1 MENWLKNIEFDY
13 PWILYG
19 LIVIP
24 LLITWYVKKSNKQK
38 ASILISTTK
47 FLAKPEGIKSRFFH
61 IPFML
66 RCFGLSFL
74 IIALARPQ
82 LKFSNQF
89 FEGQGIDIMLC
100 LDVSGSMYH
109 TDLLPNR
116 LEASKEV
123 AKHFVRERFGD
134 RIGIVIFGNNGL
146 TLCPLTT
153 DTSAVIEQINNTT
166 NSDLTGAGT
175 VIGTG
180 ISTCINRLKDSESK
194 NKIIIFLS
202 DGVNSAE
209 AISPETAIEIAKVFK
224 IKIYTIGIGSNRKMN
239 VIRHTTSGDNRERQ
253 NSEFDEQLLMRMAER
268 TGGQY
273 SHAGNAEDL
282 KEAFE
287 NISHLEKS
295 NIQMSKITRVEEQF
309 LPFLIIGF
317 LFVFLEISL
326 RYSVFRKF
334 P

>member
-1 MENWLKNIEFDY
+1 MKNIEFAY

-24 LLITWYVKKSNKQK
+24 LLIIWYVIKSNKQK
-38 ASILISTTK
+38 PSILISTTK
-47 FLAKPEGIKSRFFH
+47 FLAKPKGIKSLFFH

-82 LKFSNQF
+82 HKFSNQF

-100 LDVSGSMYH
+100 LDVSGSMYG

-123 AKHFVRERFGD
+123 AKSFVQGRPGD
-134 RIGIVIFGNNGL
+134 RIGIVVFGNNGL
-146 TLCPLTT
+146 TMCPLTT
-153 DTSAVIEQINNTT
+153 DNSALIEQINNITT
-166 NSDLTGAGT
+166 TELTGAAT

-180 ISTCINRLKDSESK
+180 IATCINRLKDSKSK
-194 NKIIIFLS
+194 TKIIIFLS
-202 DGVNSAE
+202 DGVNSSG
-209 AISPETAIEIAKVFK
+209 AISPETAIELAKVFN
-224 IKIYTIGIGSNRKMN
+224 IKIYTIGIGSNNKIN
-239 VIRHTTSGDNRERQ
+239 VTRRTPSRER
-253 NSEFDEQLLMRMAER
+253 NFEFDEQFLVRMAER

-273 SHAGNAEDL
+273 SHAGNGEDL
-282 KEAFE
+282 REAFE

-295 NIQMSKITRVEEQF
+295 NIHISKITRVEEQF
-309 LPFLIIGF
+309 LPFLVIGF
-317 LFVFLEISL
+317 LFVFLEILL

>member
-1 MENWLKNIEFDY
+1 MKNIEFAY

-24 LLITWYVKKSNKQK
+24 LLIIWYVIKSNKQK
-38 ASILISTTK
+38 PSILISTTK
-47 FLAKPEGIKSRFFH
+47 FLAKPKGIKSRFFH

-82 LKFSNQF
+82 HKFSNQF

-100 LDVSGSMYH
+100 LDVSGSMYG

-123 AKHFVRERFGD
+123 AKNFVRERPGD
-134 RIGIVIFGNNGL
+134 RIGIVVFGNNGL
-146 TLCPLTT
+146 TMCPLTT
-153 DTSAVIEQINNTT
+153 DNSALIEQINNITT
-166 NSDLTGAGT
+166 TDLTGAGT

-180 ISTCINRLKDSESK
+180 IATSINRLKDSKSK
-194 NKIIIFLS
+194 TKIIIFLS
-202 DGVNSAE
+202 DGVNSGG
-209 AISPETAIEIAKVFK
+209 AISPETSIELARVFK
-224 IKIYTIGIGSNRKMN
+224 IKIYTIGIGSNNKIN
-239 VIRHTTSGDNRERQ
+239 VIRQTPSRER
-253 NSEFDEQLLMRMAER
+253 NFEFDEQLLMRMAEI

-273 SHAGNAEDL
+273 SHAGNGEDL

-287 NISHLEKS
+287 NISNLERS
-295 NIQMSKITRVEEQF
+295 NIHISKITRVEEQF
-309 LPFLIIGF
+309 LPFLVIGF
-317 LFVFLEISL
+317 LFVFLEILL

>member
-1 MENWLKNIEFDY
+1 METWLKNIEFAY

-24 LLITWYVKKSNKQK
+24 LLIIWYVIKSNKQK
-38 ASILISTTK
+38 PSILISTTK
-47 FLAKPEGIKSRFFH
+47 FLAKPKGIKSRFFH

-82 LKFSNQF
+82 HKFSNQF

-100 LDVSGSMYH
+100 LDVSGSMYRR
-109 TDLLPNR
+109 DLLPNR

-123 AKHFVRERFGD
+123 AKNFVRERPGD
-134 RIGIVIFGNNGL
+134 RIGIVVFGNNGL
-146 TLCPLTT
+146 TMCPLTT
-153 DTSAVIEQINNTT
+153 DNSALIEQINNITT
-166 NSDLTGAGT
+166 TDLTGAGT

-180 ISTCINRLKDSESK
+180 IATSINRLKDSKSK
-194 NKIIIFLS
+194 TKIIIFLS
-202 DGVNSAE
+202 DGVNSGG
-209 AISPETAIEIAKVFK
+209 AISPETSIELARVFN
-224 IKIYTIGIGSNRKMN
+224 IKIYTIGLGSNNKIN
-239 VIRHTTSGDNRERQ
+239 VTRRSPSRER
-253 NSEFDEQLLMRMAER
+253 NFEFDEQLLMRMAEI

-273 SHAGNAEDL
+273 SHAGNGKDL

-287 NISHLEKS
+287 NINHLEKS
-295 NIQMSKITRVEEQF
+295 NIHISKITRVQEQF
-309 LPFLIIGF
+309 LPFLVIGF
-317 LFVFLEISL
+317 LFVFLEILL

>member
-1 MENWLKNIEFDY
+1 MKNIEFAY

-24 LLITWYVKKSNKQK
+24 LLIIWYVKKSNKQK
-38 ASILISTTK
+38 PSILISTTK
-47 FLAKPEGIKSRFFH
+47 FLAKPKGIKSRFFH

-82 LKFSNQF
+82 LKFSNES

-100 LDVSGSMYH
+100 LDVSGSMYS

-123 AKHFVRERFGD
+123 AKNFVRERPGD
-134 RIGIVIFGNNGL
+134 RIGIVVFGNNGL
-146 TLCPLTT
+146 TMCPLTT
-153 DTSAVIEQINNTT
+153 DNSALIEQINNITT
-166 NSDLTGAGT
+166 TDLTGAAT

-180 ISTCINRLKDSESK
+180 IATSINRLKDSKSK
-194 NKIIIFLS
+194 TKIIIFLS
-202 DGVNSAE
+202 DGVNSGG
-209 AISPETAIEIAKVFK
+209 AISPETSIELARVFN
-224 IKIYTIGIGSNRKMN
+224 IKIYTIGLGSNNKIN
-239 VIRHTTSGDNRERQ
+239 VIRQTPSRER
-253 NSEFDEQLLMRMAER
+253 NFEFDEQLLMRMAEI

-273 SHAGNAEDL
+273 SHAGNGEDL

-287 NISHLEKS
+287 NISHLERS
-295 NIQMSKITRVEEQF
+295 NIHISKITRVEEQF
-309 LPFLIIGF
+309 LPFLVIGF
-317 LFVFLEISL
+317 LFVFLEILL

>member
-1 MENWLKNIEFDY
+1 MKNIEFAY

-24 LLITWYVKKSNKQK
+24 LLIIWYVKKSNKQK
-38 ASILISTTK
+38 PSILISTTK
-47 FLAKPEGIKSRFFH
+47 FLAKPKGIKSRFFH

-82 LKFSNQF
+82 HKFSNQF

-100 LDVSGSMYH
+100 LDVSGSMYG

-123 AKHFVRERFGD
+123 AKNFVRERPGD
-134 RIGIVIFGNNGL
+134 RIGIVVFGNNGL
-146 TLCPLTT
+146 TMCPLTT
-153 DTSAVIEQINNTT
+153 DNSALIEQIDNITT
-166 NSDLTGAGT
+166 TDLTGAAT

-180 ISTCINRLKDSESK
+180 IATSINRLKDSKSK
-194 NKIIIFLS
+194 TKIIIFLS
-202 DGVNSAE
+202 DGVNSGG
-209 AISPETAIEIAKVFK
+209 AISPETSIELARVFK
-224 IKIYTIGIGSNRKMN
+224 IKIYTIGIGSNNKIN
-239 VIRHTTSGDNRERQ
+239 VIRQTPSRER
-253 NSEFDEQLLMRMAER
+253 NFEFDEQLLMRMAEI

-273 SHAGNAEDL
+273 SHAGNGEDL

-287 NISHLEKS
+287 NISNLERS
-295 NIQMSKITRVEEQF
+295 NIHISKITRVEEQF
-309 LPFLIIGF
+309 LPFLVIGF
-317 LFVFLEISL
+317 LFVFLEILL

>member
-1 MENWLKNIEFDY
+1 MKNIEFAY

-24 LLITWYVKKSNKQK
+24 LLIIWYVIKSNKQK
-38 ASILISTTK
+38 PSILISTTK
-47 FLAKPEGIKSRFFH
+47 FLAKPKGIKSLFFH
-61 IPFML
+61 IPFVL

-82 LKFSNQF
+82 LKFSNQS

-109 TDLLPNR
+109 TDILPNR

-123 AKHFVRERFGD
+123 AKSFVQGRPGD
-134 RIGIVIFGNNGL
+134 RIGIVVFGNNGL
-146 TLCPLTT
+146 TMCPLTT
-153 DTSAVIEQINNTT
+153 DNSALIEQIDNITT
-166 NSDLTGAGT
+166 TDLTGAAT

-180 ISTCINRLKDSESK
+180 IATSINRLKDSKSK
-194 NKIIIFLS
+194 SKIIIFLS
-202 DGVNSAE
+202 DGVNSSG
-209 AISPETAIEIAKVFK
+209 AISPETAIELAKVFN
-224 IKIYTIGIGSNRKMN
+224 IKIYTIGIGSNNKIN
-239 VIRHTTSGDNRERQ
+239 VIRQTPSRER
-253 NSEFDEQLLMRMAER
+253 NFEFDEQLLMRMAEI

-273 SHAGNAEDL
+273 SHAGNGEDL

-295 NIQMSKITRVEEQF
+295 NIHISKITRVEEQF
-309 LPFLIIGF
+309 LPFLVIGF
-317 LFVFLEISL
+317 LFVFLEILL

>member
-1 MENWLKNIEFDY
+1 MKNIEFDY

-24 LLITWYVKKSNKQK
+24 LLIIWYIIKSNKQK
-38 ASILISTTK
+38 PSLLISTTK
-47 FLAKPEGIKSRFFH
+47 FLAKPKGIRSRFFH

-74 IIALARPQ
+74 MIALARPQ
-82 LKFSNQF
+82 QKFSNQF
-89 FEGQGIDIMLC
+89 FQGQGIDIMLC
-100 LDVSGSMYH
+100 LDVSGSMYRR
-109 TDLLPNR
+109 DLLPNR

-123 AKHFVRERFGD
+123 AKNFVQGRPGD
-134 RIGIVIFGNNGL
+134 RIGIVVFGNHGL
-146 TLCPLTT
+146 TMCPLTT
-153 DTSAVIEQINNTT
+153 DHSTLIEQINNITT
-166 NSDLTGAGT
+166 TELSGAST

-180 ISTCINRLKDSESK
+180 IATSINRLKDGKSK
-194 NKIIIFLS
+194 TKIIIFLS
-202 DGVNSAE
+202 DGVNAGGS
-209 AISPETAIEIAKVFK
+209 ISPETAVEIARVFE
-224 IKIYTIGIGSNRKMN
+224 IKIYTIGIGSTNKTN
-239 VIRHTTSGDNRERQ
+239 VTRNTPSRER
-253 NSEFDEQLLMRMAER
+253 NLDFDEQLLIRMAER

-273 SHAGNAEDL
+273 SHAGNGKDL

-295 NIQMSKITRVEEQF
+295 TIQMSTSTRVEEKF
-309 LPFLIIGF
+309 LPFLVIGF

>member
-1 MENWLKNIEFDY
+1 MKNIEFAY

-24 LLITWYVKKSNKQK
+24 LLIIWYVIKSNKQK
-38 ASILISTTK
+38 PSILISTTK
-47 FLAKPEGIKSRFFH
+47 FLAKPKGIKSLFFH

-82 LKFSNQF
+82 HKFSNQF

-100 LDVSGSMYH
+100 LDVSGSMYG

-123 AKHFVRERFGD
+123 AKSFVQGRPGD
-134 RIGIVIFGNNGL
+134 RIGIVVFGNNGL
-146 TLCPLTT
+146 TMCPLTT
-153 DTSAVIEQINNTT
+153 DNSALIEQINNITT
-166 NSDLTGAGT
+166 TDLTGAGT

-180 ISTCINRLKDSESK
+180 IATSINRLKDSKSK
-194 NKIIIFLS
+194 TKIIIFLS
-202 DGVNSAE
+202 DGVNSGG
-209 AISPETAIEIAKVFK
+209 AISPETSIELARVFK
-224 IKIYTIGIGSNRKMN
+224 IKIYTIGIGSNNKIN
-239 VIRHTTSGDNRERQ
+239 VIRQTPSRER
-253 NSEFDEQLLMRMAER
+253 NFEFDEQLLMRMAEI

-273 SHAGNAEDL
+273 SHAGNGEDL

-287 NISHLEKS
+287 NISNLERS
-295 NIQMSKITRVEEQF
+295 NIHISKITRVEEQF
-309 LPFLIIGF
+309 LPFLVIGF
-317 LFVFLEISL
+317 LFVFLEILL

>member
-1 MENWLKNIEFDY
+1 MKNIEFAY

-24 LLITWYVKKSNKQK
+24 LLIIWYVKKSNKQK
-38 ASILISTTK
+38 PSILISTTK
-47 FLAKPEGIKSRFFH
+47 FLAKPKGIKSLFFH

-82 LKFSNQF
+82 HKFSNQF

-123 AKHFVRERFGD
+123 AKNFVRERPGD
-134 RIGIVIFGNNGL
+134 RIGIVVFGNNGL
-146 TLCPLTT
+146 TMCPLTT
-153 DTSAVIEQINNTT
+153 DNSALIEQINNITT
-166 NSDLTGAGT
+166 TDLTGAGT

-180 ISTCINRLKDSESK
+180 IATSINRLKDSKSK
-194 NKIIIFLS
+194 TKIIIFLS
-202 DGVNSAE
+202 DGVNSGG
-209 AISPETAIEIAKVFK
+209 AISPETSIELARVFK
-224 IKIYTIGIGSNRKMN
+224 IKIYTIGIGSNNKIN
-239 VIRHTTSGDNRERQ
+239 VIRQTPSRER
-253 NSEFDEQLLMRMAER
+253 NFEFDEQLLMRMAEI

-273 SHAGNAEDL
+273 SHAGNGEDL

-295 NIQMSKITRVEEQF
+295 NIHISKITRVEEQF
-309 LPFLIIGF
+309 LPFLVIGF
-317 LFVFLEISL
+317 LFVFLEILL

>member
-1 MENWLKNIEFDY
+1 METWLKNIEFDY

-24 LLITWYVKKSNKQK
+24 LLIIWYIIKSNKQK
-38 ASILISTTK
+38 PSLLISTTK
-47 FLAKPEGIKSRFFH
+47 FLLKPKGIKSLFFH
-61 IPFML
+61 IPFVL

-82 LKFSNQF
+82 LKFSNQS

-109 TDLLPNR
+109 TDILPNR

-123 AKHFVRERFGD
+123 AKDFVQERPGD
-134 RIGIVIFGNNGL
+134 RIGLVVFGNNGL
-146 TLCPLTT
+146 TMCPLTT
-153 DTSAVIEQINNTT
+153 DNNALIEQINNITT
-166 NSDLTGAGT
+166 TELTGAAT

-180 ISTCINRLKDSESK
+180 IATSINRLKDSKSK
-194 NKIIIFLS
+194 TKIIIFLS
-202 DGVNSAE
+202 DGVNSSG
-209 AISPETAIEIAKVFK
+209 AISPETAIELARVFN
-224 IKIYTIGIGSNRKMN
+224 IKIYTIGIGSNNKIN
-239 VIRHTTSGDNRERQ
+239 VTRRTPSRER
-253 NSEFDEQLLMRMAER
+253 NFEFDEQFLVRMAER

-273 SHAGNAEDL
+273 SHAGNGEDL

-295 NIQMSKITRVEEQF
+295 TIQTSITTRVEEQF
-309 LPFLIIGF
+309 LPFLVIGF
-317 LFVFLEISL
+317 LFVFLEILL

>member
-1 MENWLKNIEFDY
+1 LKNIEFAY

-24 LLITWYVKKSNKQK
+24 LLIIWYVKKSNKQK
-38 ASILISTTK
+38 PSILISTTK
-47 FLAKPEGIKSRFFH
+47 FLAKPKGIKSRFFH

-82 LKFSNQF
+82 HKFSNQF

-100 LDVSGSMYH
+100 LDVSGSMYG

-123 AKHFVRERFGD
+123 AKNFVRERPGD
-134 RIGIVIFGNNGL
+134 RIGIVVFGNNGL
-146 TLCPLTT
+146 TMCPLTT
-153 DTSAVIEQINNTT
+153 DNSALIEQINNITT
-166 NSDLTGAGT
+166 TDLTGAGT

-180 ISTCINRLKDSESK
+180 IATSINRLKDSKSK
-194 NKIIIFLS
+194 TKIIIFLS
-202 DGVNSAE
+202 DGVNSGG
-209 AISPETAIEIAKVFK
+209 AISPETSIELARVFK
-224 IKIYTIGIGSNRKMN
+224 IKIYTIGIGSNNKIN
-239 VIRHTTSGDNRERQ
+239 VIRQTPSRER
-253 NSEFDEQLLMRMAER
+253 NFEFDEQLLMRMAEI

-273 SHAGNAEDL
+273 SHAGNGEDL

-287 NISHLEKS
+287 NISHLERS
-295 NIQMSKITRVEEQF
+295 NIHISKITRVEEQF
-309 LPFLIIGF
+309 LPFLVIGF
-317 LFVFLEISL
+317 LFVFLEILL

>member
-1 MENWLKNIEFDY
+1 MKNIEFAY

-24 LLITWYVKKSNKQK
+24 LLIIWYVKKSNKQK
-38 ASILISTTK
+38 PSILISTTK
-47 FLAKPEGIKSRFFH
+47 FLAKPKGIKSLFFH

-82 LKFSNQF
+82 HKFSNQF

-100 LDVSGSMYH
+100 LDVSGSMYG

-123 AKHFVRERFGD
+123 AKNFVRERPGD
-134 RIGIVIFGNNGL
+134 RIGIVVFGNNGL
-146 TLCPLTT
+146 TMCPLTT
-153 DTSAVIEQINNTT
+153 DNSALIEQINNITT
-166 NSDLTGAGT
+166 TDLTGAGT

-180 ISTCINRLKDSESK
+180 IATSINRLKDSKSK
-194 NKIIIFLS
+194 SKIIIFLS
-202 DGVNSAE
+202 DGVNSGG
-209 AISPETAIEIAKVFK
+209 AISPETSIELARVFK
-224 IKIYTIGIGSNRKMN
+224 IKIYTIGIGSNNKIN
-239 VIRHTTSGDNRERQ
+239 VIRQTPSRER
-253 NSEFDEQLLMRMAER
+253 NFEFDEQLLMRMAEI

-273 SHAGNAEDL
+273 SHAGNGEDL

-287 NISHLEKS
+287 NISNLERS
-295 NIQMSKITRVEEQF
+295 NIHISKITRVEEQF
-309 LPFLIIGF
+309 LPFLVIGF
-317 LFVFLEISL
+317 LFVFLEILL

>member
-1 MENWLKNIEFDY
+1 MENWLKNIEFAY

-24 LLITWYVKKSNKQK
+24 LLIIWYVKKSNKQK
-38 ASILISTTK
+38 PSILISTTK
-47 FLAKPEGIKSRFFH
+47 FLAKPKGIKSLFFH

-82 LKFSNQF
+82 HKFSNQF

-100 LDVSGSMYH
+100 LDVSGSMYG

-123 AKHFVRERFGD
+123 AKNFVRERPGD
-134 RIGIVIFGNNGL
+134 RIGIVVFGNNGL
-146 TLCPLTT
+146 TMCPLTT
-153 DTSAVIEQINNTT
+153 DNSALIEQINNITT
-166 NSDLTGAGT
+166 TDLTGAGT

-180 ISTCINRLKDSESK
+180 IATSINRLKDSKSK
-194 NKIIIFLS
+194 TKIIIFLS
-202 DGVNSAE
+202 DGVNSGG
-209 AISPETAIEIAKVFK
+209 AISPETSIEIARVFK
-224 IKIYTIGIGSNRKMN
+224 IKIYTIGIGSNNKIN
-239 VIRHTTSGDNRERQ
+239 VIRQTPSRER
-253 NSEFDEQLLMRMAER
+253 NFEFDEQLLMRMAEI

-273 SHAGNAEDL
+273 SHAGNGEDL

-295 NIQMSKITRVEEQF
+295 NIHISKITRVEEQF
-309 LPFLIIGF
+309 LPFLVIGF
-317 LFVFLEISL
+317 LFVFLEILL

>member
-1 MENWLKNIEFDY
+1 MKNIEFAY

-24 LLITWYVKKSNKQK
+24 LLIIWYVKKSNKQK
-38 ASILISTTK
+38 PSILISTTK
-47 FLAKPEGIKSRFFH
+47 FLAKPKGIKSRFFH

-74 IIALARPQ
+74 MIALARPQ
-82 LKFSNQF
+82 HKFSNQF

-100 LDVSGSMYH
+100 LDVSGSMYS

-123 AKHFVRERFGD
+123 AKNFVQGRPGD
-134 RIGIVIFGNNGL
+134 RIGVVVFGNNGL
-146 TLCPLTT
+146 TMCPLTT
-153 DTSAVIEQINNTT
+153 DNSALIEQINNIRTT
-166 NSDLTGAGT
+166 DLTGAAT

-180 ISTCINRLKDSESK
+180 IATSINRLKDSKSK
-194 NKIIIFLS
+194 TKIIIFLS
-202 DGVNSAE
+202 DGVNSGG
-209 AISPETAIEIAKVFK
+209 AISPETSIELARVFN
-224 IKIYTIGIGSNRKMN
+224 IKIYSIGIGSNNKIN
-239 VIRHTTSGDNRERQ
+239 VTRRTPSRER
-253 NSEFDEQLLMRMAER
+253 NFEFDEQLLMSMAQR

-273 SHAGNAEDL
+273 SHAGNGEDL

-287 NISHLEKS
+287 NINHLEKS
-295 NIQMSKITRVEEQF
+295 NIHISKITRVEEQF
-309 LPFLIIGF
+309 LPFLVIGF
-317 LFVFLEISL
+317 LFVFLEILL

>member
-1 MENWLKNIEFDY
+1 MKNIEFAY

-24 LLITWYVKKSNKQK
+24 LLIIWYVKKSNKQK
-38 ASILISTTK
+38 PSILISTTK
-47 FLAKPEGIKSRFFH
+47 FLAKPKGIKSRFFH

-82 LKFSNQF
+82 HKFSNQF

-100 LDVSGSMYH
+100 LDVSGSMYS

-123 AKHFVRERFGD
+123 AKNFVRERPGD
-134 RIGIVIFGNNGL
+134 RIGIVVFGNNGL
-146 TLCPLTT
+146 TMCPLTT
-153 DTSAVIEQINNTT
+153 DNSALIEQINNITT
-166 NSDLTGAGT
+166 TDLTGAGT

-180 ISTCINRLKDSESK
+180 IATSINRLKDSKSK
-194 NKIIIFLS
+194 TKIIIFLS
-202 DGVNSAE
+202 DGVNSGG
-209 AISPETAIEIAKVFK
+209 AISPETSIELARVFK
-224 IKIYTIGIGSNRKMN
+224 IKIYTIGIGSNNKIN
-239 VIRHTTSGDNRERQ
+239 VIRQTPSRER
-253 NSEFDEQLLMRMAER
+253 NFEFDEQLLMRMAEI

-273 SHAGNAEDL
+273 SHAGNGEDL

-287 NISHLEKS
+287 NISNLERS
-295 NIQMSKITRVEEQF
+295 NIHISKITRVEEQF
-309 LPFLIIGF
+309 LPFLVIGF
-317 LFVFLEISL
+317 LFVFLEILL

>member
-1 MENWLKNIEFDY
+1 MKNIEFAY

-24 LLITWYVKKSNKQK
+24 LLIIWYVKKSNKQK
-38 ASILISTTK
+38 PSILISTTK
-47 FLAKPEGIKSRFFH
+47 FLAKPKGIKSRFFH

-82 LKFSNQF
+82 HKFSNQF

-100 LDVSGSMYH
+100 LDVSGSMYS

-123 AKHFVRERFGD
+123 AKNFVRERPGD
-134 RIGIVIFGNNGL
+134 RIGIVVFGNNGL
-146 TLCPLTT
+146 TMCPLTT
-153 DTSAVIEQINNTT
+153 DNSALIEQINNITT
-166 NSDLTGAGT
+166 TDLTGAGT

-180 ISTCINRLKDSESK
+180 IATSINRLKDSKSK
-194 NKIIIFLS
+194 TKIIIFLS
-202 DGVNSAE
+202 DGVNSGG
-209 AISPETAIEIAKVFK
+209 AISPETSIELARVFK
-224 IKIYTIGIGSNRKMN
+224 IKIYTIGIGSNNKIN
-239 VIRHTTSGDNRERQ
+239 VIRQTPSRER
-253 NSEFDEQLLMRMAER
+253 NFEFDEQLLMRMAEI

-273 SHAGNAEDL
+273 SHAGNGEDL

-287 NISHLEKS
+287 NISHLERS
-295 NIQMSKITRVEEQF
+295 NIHISKITRVEEQF
-309 LPFLIIGF
+309 LPFLVIGF
-317 LFVFLEISL
+317 LFVFLEILL

>member
-1 MENWLKNIEFDY
+1 
-13 PWILYG
+13 
-19 LIVIP
+19 
-24 LLITWYVKKSNKQK
+24 
-38 ASILISTTK
+38 
-47 FLAKPEGIKSRFFH
+47 
-61 IPFML
+61 ML
-66 RCFGLSFL
+66 RCFGLPFL

-82 LKFSNQF
+82 LKFSNQSL
-89 FEGQGIDIMLC
+89 EGQGIDIMLC

-123 AKHFVRERFGD
+123 AKNFVRERHGD
-134 RIGIVIFGNNGL
+134 RIGIVVFGNNGL
-146 TLCPLTT
+146 TMCPLTT
-153 DTSAVIEQINNTT
+153 DNNAVIGQINNITT
-166 NSDLTGAGT
+166 TDLTGAAT

-180 ISTCINRLKDSESK
+180 IATSINRLKDGKSK
-194 NKIIIFLS
+194 TKIIIFLS
-202 DGVNSAE
+202 DGVNSSG
-209 AISPETAIEIAKVFK
+209 AISPETAIELAKVFN
-224 IKIYTIGIGSNRKMN
+224 IKIYTIGIGSNNKIN
-239 VIRHTTSGDNRERQ
+239 VTRRTPSRER
-253 NSEFDEQLLMRMAER
+253 NFEFDEQLLMRMAER

-273 SHAGNAEDL
+273 SHAGNREDL

-295 NIQMSKITRVEEQF
+295 TIQMSIITRVEEQF
-309 LPFLIIGF
+309 LPFLVIGF

>member
-1 MENWLKNIEFDY
+1 METWLKNIEFAY

-24 LLITWYVKKSNKQK
+24 LLIIWYVKKSNKQK
-38 ASILISTTK
+38 PSILISTTK
-47 FLAKPEGIKSRFFH
+47 FLAKPKGIKSLFFH

-82 LKFSNQF
+82 HKFSNQF

-100 LDVSGSMYH
+100 LDVSGSMYG

-123 AKHFVRERFGD
+123 AKSFVQGRPGD
-134 RIGIVIFGNNGL
+134 RIGIVVFGNNGL
-146 TLCPLTT
+146 TMCPLTT
-153 DTSAVIEQINNTT
+153 DNSALIEQINNITT
-166 NSDLTGAGT
+166 TDLTGAGT

-180 ISTCINRLKDSESK
+180 IATSINRLKDSKSK
-194 NKIIIFLS
+194 TKIIIFLS
-202 DGVNSAE
+202 DGVNSGG
-209 AISPETAIEIAKVFK
+209 AISPETSIELARVFK
-224 IKIYTIGIGSNRKMN
+224 IKIYTIGIGSNNKIN
-239 VIRHTTSGDNRERQ
+239 VIRQTPSRER
-253 NSEFDEQLLMRMAER
+253 NFEFDEQLLMRMAEI

-273 SHAGNAEDL
+273 SHAGNGEDL

-287 NISHLEKS
+287 NINHLERS
-295 NIQMSKITRVEEQF
+295 NIHISKITRVEEQF
-309 LPFLIIGF
+309 LPFLVIGF
-317 LFVFLEISL
+317 LFVFLEILL

>member
-1 MENWLKNIEFDY
+1 METWLKNIEFAY

-24 LLITWYVKKSNKQK
+24 LLIIWYVKKSNKQK
-38 ASILISTTK
+38 PSILISTTQ
-47 FLAKPEGIKSRFFH
+47 FLSKPKGIKSRFFH

-82 LKFSNQF
+82 HKFSNQF

-100 LDVSGSMYH
+100 LDVSGSMYS

-123 AKHFVRERFGD
+123 AKNFVRERPGD
-134 RIGIVIFGNNGL
+134 RIGIVVFGNNGL
-146 TLCPLTT
+146 TMCPLTT
-153 DTSAVIEQINNTT
+153 DNSALIEQINNITT
-166 NSDLTGAGT
+166 TDLTGAAT

-180 ISTCINRLKDSESK
+180 IATSINRLKDSKSK
-194 NKIIIFLS
+194 TKIIIFLS
-202 DGVNSAE
+202 DGVNSGG
-209 AISPETAIEIAKVFK
+209 AISPETSIELAKVFN
-224 IKIYTIGIGSNRKMN
+224 IKIYTIGLGSNNKIN
-239 VIRHTTSGDNRERQ
+239 VTRQTPSRER
-253 NSEFDEQLLMRMAER
+253 NFEFDEQLLMRMAER

-273 SHAGNAEDL
+273 SHAGNSKDL

-287 NISHLEKS
+287 NISHLERS
-295 NIQMSKITRVEEQF
+295 NIHISKITRVDEQF
-309 LPFLIIGF
+309 LPFLVIGF
-317 LFVFLEISL
+317 LFVFLEILL

>member
-24 LLITWYVKKSNKQK
+24 LLIIWYVKKSNKQK

-47 FLAKPEGIKSRFFH
+47 FLAKPKGIKSHFFH

-74 IIALARPQ
+74 MIALARPQ

-100 LDVSGSMYH
+100 LDVSGSMYD
-109 TDLLPNR
+109 TDILPNR

-123 AKHFVRERFGD
+123 AKHFVHGRFGD
-134 RIGIVIFGNNGL
+134 RIGVVIFGNNGL

-153 DTSAVIEQINNTT
+153 DTSAVLEQINNIT
-166 NSDLTGAGT
+166 SSILTGAAT

-180 ISTCINRLKDSESK
+180 IATSVNRLKDSESK
-194 NKIIIFLS
+194 TKIIIFLS
-202 DGVNSAE
+202 DGVNSFD
-209 AISPETAIEIAKVFK
+209 AISPETAIEIAKVFN
-224 IKIYTIGIGSNRKMN
+224 IKIYTIGIGSNRKIN
-239 VIRHTTSGDNRERQ
+239 EIRQNPSGDIREKQ
-253 NSEFDEQLLMRMAER
+253 KPEFNQQLLMRMAER

-273 SHAGNAEDL
+273 SHAGNGEDL

-287 NISHLEKS
+287 NINNLEKS
-295 NIQMSKITRVEEQF
+295 NIQTSKITGVEEQY

>member
-1 MENWLKNIEFDY
+1 MKNIEFAY

-24 LLITWYVKKSNKQK
+24 LLIIWYVKKSNKQK
-38 ASILISTTK
+38 PSILISTTK
-47 FLAKPEGIKSRFFH
+47 FLAKPKGIKSLFFH

-82 LKFSNQF
+82 HKFSNQF

-100 LDVSGSMYH
+100 LDVSGSMYG

-123 AKHFVRERFGD
+123 AKNFVRERPGD
-134 RIGIVIFGNNGL
+134 RIGIVVFGNNGL
-146 TLCPLTT
+146 TMCPLTT
-153 DTSAVIEQINNTT
+153 DNSALIEQINNITT
-166 NSDLTGAGT
+166 TDLTGAGT

-180 ISTCINRLKDSESK
+180 IATSINRLKDSKSK
-194 NKIIIFLS
+194 TKIIIFLS
-202 DGVNSAE
+202 DGVNSGG
-209 AISPETAIEIAKVFK
+209 AISPETSIELARVFK
-224 IKIYTIGIGSNRKMN
+224 IKIYTIGIGSNNKIN
-239 VIRHTTSGDNRERQ
+239 VIRQTPSRER
-253 NSEFDEQLLMRMAER
+253 NFEFDEQLLMRMAEI

-273 SHAGNAEDL
+273 SHAGNGEDL

-295 NIQMSKITRVEEQF
+295 NIHISKITRVEEQF
-309 LPFLIIGF
+309 LPFLVIGF
-317 LFVFLEISL
+317 LFVFLEILL

>member
-1 MENWLKNIEFDY
+1 MKNIEFDY

-19 LIVIP
+19 LTVIP
-24 LLITWYVKKSNKQK
+24 LLIIWYVKKSNKQK
-38 ASILISTTK
+38 PSILISTTK
-47 FLAKPEGIKSRFFH
+47 FLPKPKGIKSLFFH

-82 LKFSNQF
+82 LKFSNQS

-123 AKHFVRERFGD
+123 AKNFVRERHGD
-134 RIGIVIFGNNGL
+134 RIGIVVFGNNGL
-146 TLCPLTT
+146 TMCPLTT
-153 DTSAVIEQINNTT
+153 DNNALIGQINNITT
-166 NSDLTGAGT
+166 TDLTGAAT
-175 VIGTG
+175 VMGTG
-180 ISTCINRLKDSESK
+180 IATSINRLKDGKSK
-194 NKIIIFLS
+194 TKIIIFLS
-202 DGVNSAE
+202 DGVNSSG
-209 AISPETAIEIAKVFK
+209 AISPETAIELAKVFN
-224 IKIYTIGIGSNRKMN
+224 IKIYTIGVGSNNKIN
-239 VIRHTTSGDNRERQ
+239 VTRRTPSRER
-253 NSEFDEQLLMRMAER
+253 NFGFDEQLLVRMAER

-273 SHAGNAEDL
+273 SHAGNGEDL

-287 NISHLEKS
+287 NISRLEKS
-295 NIQMSKITRVEEQF
+295 TIQMSIITRVEEQF

-317 LFVFLEISL
+317 FFVFLEISL

>member
-1 MENWLKNIEFDY
+1 MKNIEFAY

-24 LLITWYVKKSNKQK
+24 LLIIWYVIKSNKQK
-38 ASILISTTK
+38 PSLLISTTK
-47 FLAKPEGIKSRFFH
+47 FLPKPKGIKSRLFH

-82 LKFSNQF
+82 HKFSNQF

-100 LDVSGSMYH
+100 LDVSGSMYS

-123 AKHFVRERFGD
+123 AKNFVRERPGD
-134 RIGIVIFGNNGL
+134 RIGIVVFGNNGL
-146 TLCPLTT
+146 TMCPLTT
-153 DTSAVIEQINNTT
+153 DNSALIEQINNITT
-166 NSDLTGAGT
+166 TDLTGAAT

-180 ISTCINRLKDSESK
+180 IATSINRLKDSKSK
-194 NKIIIFLS
+194 TKIIIFLS
-202 DGVNSAE
+202 DGVNSGG
-209 AISPETAIEIAKVFK
+209 AISPETSIELARVFN
-224 IKIYTIGIGSNRKMN
+224 IKIYTIGLGSNNKIN
-239 VIRHTTSGDNRERQ
+239 VTRQTPSRER
-253 NSEFDEQLLMRMAER
+253 NFEFDEQLLMRMAEI

-273 SHAGNAEDL
+273 SHAGNGEDL

-287 NISHLEKS
+287 NISHLERS
-295 NIQMSKITRVEEQF
+295 NIHISKITRVEEQF
-309 LPFLIIGF
+309 LPFLVIGF
-317 LFVFLEISL
+317 LFVFLEILL

>member
-1 MENWLKNIEFDY
+1 MKNIEFAY

-24 LLITWYVKKSNKQK
+24 LLIIWYVIKSNKQK
-38 ASILISTTK
+38 PSLLISTTK
-47 FLAKPEGIKSRFFH
+47 FLAKPKGIKTLFFH

-74 IIALARPQ
+74 MIALARPQ
-82 LKFSNQF
+82 HKFSNQF

-100 LDVSGSMYH
+100 LDVSGSMYS

-123 AKHFVRERFGD
+123 AKNFVRERPGD
-134 RIGIVIFGNNGL
+134 RIGIVVFGNNGL
-146 TLCPLTT
+146 TMCPLTT
-153 DTSAVIEQINNTT
+153 DNSALIEQINNIRTT
-166 NSDLTGAGT
+166 DLTGAAT

-180 ISTCINRLKDSESK
+180 IATSINRLKDSKSK
-194 NKIIIFLS
+194 TKIIIFLS
-202 DGVNSAE
+202 DGVNSGG
-209 AISPETAIEIAKVFK
+209 AISPETSIELARVFN
-224 IKIYTIGIGSNRKMN
+224 IKIYSIGIGSNNKIN
-239 VIRHTTSGDNRERQ
+239 VTRRTPSRER
-253 NSEFDEQLLMRMAER
+253 NFEFDEQLLMSMAQR

-273 SHAGNAEDL
+273 SHAGNGEDL

-287 NISHLEKS
+287 NINHLEKS
-295 NIQMSKITRVEEQF
+295 NIHISKITRVEEQF
-309 LPFLIIGF
+309 LPFLVIGF
-317 LFVFLEISL
+317 LFVFLEILL

>member
-1 MENWLKNIEFDY
+1 
-13 PWILYG
+13 
-19 LIVIP
+19 
-24 LLITWYVKKSNKQK
+24 
-38 ASILISTTK
+38 
-47 FLAKPEGIKSRFFH
+47 
-61 IPFML
+61 ML

-82 LKFSNQF
+82 LKFTNQF

-100 LDVSGSMYH
+100 LDVSGSMYRR
-109 TDLLPNR
+109 DILPNR

-123 AKHFVRERFGD
+123 AKNFVHERPGD
-134 RIGIVIFGNNGL
+134 RIGIVVFGNHGL
-146 TLCPLTT
+146 TMCPLTT
-153 DTSAVIEQINNTT
+153 DNSALIEQIDNITT
-166 NSDLTGAGT
+166 TDLSGAST

-180 ISTCINRLKDSESK
+180 IATCINRLKDGKSK
-194 NKIIIFLS
+194 TKIIIFLS
-202 DGVNSAE
+202 DGVNAGGS
-209 AISPETAIEIAKVFK
+209 ISPETAIEIARVFE
-224 IKIYTIGIGSNRKMN
+224 IKIYTIGIGSHNKTN
-239 VIRHTTSGDNRERQ
+239 VTRNTPSKEPNL
-253 NSEFDEQLLMRMAER
+253 EFDEQLLMRMAER

-273 SHAGNAEDL
+273 SHAGNGEDL

-295 NIQMSKITRVEEQF
+295 TIQMSTSTRVEEKF
-309 LPFLIIGF
+309 LPFLVIGF

>member
-1 MENWLKNIEFDY
+1 
-13 PWILYG
+13 
-19 LIVIP
+19 
-24 LLITWYVKKSNKQK
+24 
-38 ASILISTTK
+38 
-47 FLAKPEGIKSRFFH
+47 
-61 IPFML
+61 ML

-82 LKFSNQF
+82 LKFSNQS

-109 TDLLPNR
+109 TDILPNR

-123 AKHFVRERFGD
+123 AKDFVQERPGD
-134 RIGIVIFGNNGL
+134 RIGLVVFGNNGL
-146 TLCPLTT
+146 TMCPLTT
-153 DTSAVIEQINNTT
+153 DNSALIEQINNITT
-166 NSDLTGAGT
+166 TELTGAAT

-180 ISTCINRLKDSESK
+180 IATSINRLKDSKSK
-194 NKIIIFLS
+194 TKIIIFLS
-202 DGVNSAE
+202 DGVNSSG
-209 AISPETAIEIAKVFK
+209 AISPETAIELAKVFN
-224 IKIYTIGIGSNRKMN
+224 IKIYTIGIGSNNKIN
-239 VIRHTTSGDNRERQ
+239 VTRRTPSRER
-253 NSEFDEQLLMRMAER
+253 NFEFDEQLLLRMAER

-273 SHAGNAEDL
+273 SHAGNGEDL

-295 NIQMSKITRVEEQF
+295 TIQTSITTRVEEQF
-309 LPFLIIGF
+309 LPFLVIGF
-317 LFVFLEISL
+317 LFVFLEILL

>member
-1 MENWLKNIEFDY
+1 LKNIEFAY

-24 LLITWYVKKSNKQK
+24 LLIIWYVIKSNKQK
-38 ASILISTTK
+38 PSILISTTK
-47 FLAKPEGIKSRFFH
+47 FLAKPKGIKSLFFH

-82 LKFSNQF
+82 HKFSNQF

-100 LDVSGSMYH
+100 LDVSGSMYG

-123 AKHFVRERFGD
+123 AKNFVRERPGD
-134 RIGIVIFGNNGL
+134 RIGIVVFGNNGL
-146 TLCPLTT
+146 TMCPLTT
-153 DTSAVIEQINNTT
+153 DNSALIEQINNITT
-166 NSDLTGAGT
+166 TDLTGAGT

-180 ISTCINRLKDSESK
+180 IATSINRLKDSKSK
-194 NKIIIFLS
+194 TKIIIFLS
-202 DGVNSAE
+202 DGVNSGG
-209 AISPETAIEIAKVFK
+209 AISPETSIELARVFK
-224 IKIYTIGIGSNRKMN
+224 IKIYTIGIGSNNKIN
-239 VIRHTTSGDNRERQ
+239 VIRQTPSRER
-253 NSEFDEQLLMRMAER
+253 NFEFDEQLLMRMAEI

-273 SHAGNAEDL
+273 SHAGNGEDL

-287 NISHLEKS
+287 NISNLERS
-295 NIQMSKITRVEEQF
+295 NIHISKITRVEEQF
-309 LPFLIIGF
+309 LPFLVIGF
-317 LFVFLEISL
+317 LFVFLEILL

>member
-1 MENWLKNIEFDY
+1 MKNIEFAY

-24 LLITWYVKKSNKQK
+24 LLIIWYVIKSNKQK
-38 ASILISTTK
+38 PSILISTTK
-47 FLAKPEGIKSRFFH
+47 FLAKPKGIKSLFFH

-82 LKFSNQF
+82 HKFSNQF

-100 LDVSGSMYH
+100 LDVSGSMYG

-123 AKHFVRERFGD
+123 AKNFVRERPGD
-134 RIGIVIFGNNGL
+134 RIGIVVFGNNGL
-146 TLCPLTT
+146 TMCPLTT
-153 DTSAVIEQINNTT
+153 DNSALIEQINNITT
-166 NSDLTGAGT
+166 TDLTGAGT

-180 ISTCINRLKDSESK
+180 IATSINRLKDSKSK
-194 NKIIIFLS
+194 TKIIIFLS
-202 DGVNSAE
+202 DGVNSGG
-209 AISPETAIEIAKVFK
+209 AISPETSIELARVFK
-224 IKIYTIGIGSNRKMN
+224 IKIYTIGIGSNNKIN
-239 VIRHTTSGDNRERQ
+239 VIRQTPSRER
-253 NSEFDEQLLMRMAER
+253 NFEFDEQLLMRMAEI

-273 SHAGNAEDL
+273 SHAGNGEDL

-287 NISHLEKS
+287 NISNLERS
-295 NIQMSKITRVEEQF
+295 NIHISKITRVEEQF
-309 LPFLIIGF
+309 LPFLVIGF
-317 LFVFLEISL
+317 LFVFLEILL

>member
-1 MENWLKNIEFDY
+1 METWLKNIEFAY

-24 LLITWYVKKSNKQK
+24 LLIIWYIIKSNKQK
-38 ASILISTTK
+38 PSLLISTTK
-47 FLAKPEGIKSRFFH
+47 FLLKPKGIKSLFFH
-61 IPFML
+61 IPFVL

-82 LKFSNQF
+82 LKFSNQS

-109 TDLLPNR
+109 TDILPNR

-123 AKHFVRERFGD
+123 AKDFVQERPGD
-134 RIGIVIFGNNGL
+134 RIGLVVFGNNGL
-146 TLCPLTT
+146 TMCPLTT
-153 DTSAVIEQINNTT
+153 DNSALIEQINNITT
-166 NSDLTGAGT
+166 TELTGAAT

-180 ISTCINRLKDSESK
+180 IATCINRLKDSKSK
-194 NKIIIFLS
+194 TKIIIFLS
-202 DGVNSAE
+202 DGVNSSG
-209 AISPETAIEIAKVFK
+209 AISPETAIELAKVFN
-224 IKIYTIGIGSNRKMN
+224 IKIYTIGIGSNNKIN
-239 VIRHTTSGDNRERQ
+239 VIRRTPSRER
-253 NSEFDEQLLMRMAER
+253 NFEFDEQFLIRMAER

-273 SHAGNAEDL
+273 SHAGNGEDL
-282 KEAFE
+282 REAFE

-295 NIQMSKITRVEEQF
+295 TIQTSITTRVEEQF
-309 LPFLIIGF
+309 LPFLVIGF

>member
-1 MENWLKNIEFDY
+1 LETWLKNIEFAY

-24 LLITWYVKKSNKQK
+24 LLIIWYVKKSNKQK
-38 ASILISTTK
+38 PSILISTTK
-47 FLAKPEGIKSRFFH
+47 FLAKPKGIKSLFFH

-82 LKFSNQF
+82 HKFSNQF

-100 LDVSGSMYH
+100 LDVSGSMYG

-123 AKHFVRERFGD
+123 AKSFVQGRPGD
-134 RIGIVIFGNNGL
+134 RIGLVVFGNNGL
-146 TLCPLTT
+146 TMCPLTT
-153 DTSAVIEQINNTT
+153 DNSALIEQINNITT
-166 NSDLTGAGT
+166 TELTGAAT

-180 ISTCINRLKDSESK
+180 IATSINRLKDSKSK
-194 NKIIIFLS
+194 TKIIIFLS
-202 DGVNSAE
+202 DGVNSGG
-209 AISPETAIEIAKVFK
+209 AISPETSIELARVFK
-224 IKIYTIGIGSNRKMN
+224 IKIYTIGIGSNNKIN
-239 VIRHTTSGDNRERQ
+239 VIRQTPSRER
-253 NSEFDEQLLMRMAER
+253 NFEFDEQLLMRMAEI

-273 SHAGNAEDL
+273 SHAGNGEDL

-287 NISHLEKS
+287 NISNLERS
-295 NIQMSKITRVEEQF
+295 NIHISKITRVEEQF
-309 LPFLIIGF
+309 LPFLVIGF
-317 LFVFLEISL
+317 LFVFLEILL

>member
-1 MENWLKNIEFDY
+1 METWLKNIEFAY

-24 LLITWYVKKSNKQK
+24 LLIIWYIIKSNKQK
-38 ASILISTTK
+38 PSLLISTTK
-47 FLAKPEGIKSRFFH
+47 FLLKPKGIKSLFFH
-61 IPFML
+61 IPFVL

-82 LKFSNQF
+82 LKFSNQS

-109 TDLLPNR
+109 TDILPNR

-123 AKHFVRERFGD
+123 AKNFVRERHGD
-134 RIGIVIFGNNGL
+134 RIGIVVFGNNGL
-146 TLCPLTT
+146 TMCPLTT
-153 DTSAVIEQINNTT
+153 DNSALIEQINNITT
-166 NSDLTGAGT
+166 TELTGAAT

-180 ISTCINRLKDSESK
+180 IATCINRLKDSKSK
-194 NKIIIFLS
+194 TKIIIFLS
-202 DGVNSAE
+202 DGVNSSG
-209 AISPETAIEIAKVFK
+209 AISPETAIELAKVFN
-224 IKIYTIGIGSNRKMN
+224 IKIYTIGIGSNNKIN
-239 VIRHTTSGDNRERQ
+239 VTRRTPSRER
-253 NSEFDEQLLMRMAER
+253 NFEFDEQFLVRMAER

-273 SHAGNAEDL
+273 SHAGNGEDL
-282 KEAFE
+282 REAFE

-295 NIQMSKITRVEEQF
+295 TIQTSITTRVEEQF
-309 LPFLIIGF
+309 LPFLVIGF
-317 LFVFLEISL
+317 LFVFLEILL

>member
-1 MENWLKNIEFDY
+1 MKNIEFAY

-24 LLITWYVKKSNKQK
+24 LLIIWYVKKSNKQK
-38 ASILISTTK
+38 PSILISTTK
-47 FLAKPEGIKSRFFH
+47 FLAKPKGIKSLFFH

-82 LKFSNQF
+82 HKFSNQF

-100 LDVSGSMYH
+100 LDVSGSMYS

-123 AKHFVRERFGD
+123 AKNFVRERPGD
-134 RIGIVIFGNNGL
+134 RIGIVVFGNNGL
-146 TLCPLTT
+146 TMCPLTT
-153 DTSAVIEQINNTT
+153 DNSALIEQINNITT
-166 NSDLTGAGT
+166 TDLTGAGT

-180 ISTCINRLKDSESK
+180 IATSINRLKDSKSK
-194 NKIIIFLS
+194 TKIIIFLS
-202 DGVNSAE
+202 DGVNSGG
-209 AISPETAIEIAKVFK
+209 AISPETSIELARVFK
-224 IKIYTIGIGSNRKMN
+224 IKIYTIGIGSNNKIN
-239 VIRHTTSGDNRERQ
+239 VIRQTPSRER
-253 NSEFDEQLLMRMAER
+253 NFEFDEQLLMRMAEI

-273 SHAGNAEDL
+273 SHAGNGEDL

-287 NISHLEKS
+287 NISNLERS
-295 NIQMSKITRVEEQF
+295 NIHISKITRVEEQF
-309 LPFLIIGF
+309 LPFLVIGF
-317 LFVFLEISL
+317 LFVFLEILL

>member
-1 MENWLKNIEFDY
+1 MKNIEFDY

-24 LLITWYVKKSNKQK
+24 LLIIWYIIKSNKQK
-38 ASILISTTK
+38 PSLLISTTK
-47 FLAKPEGIKSRFFH
+47 FLLKPKGIKSLFFH
-61 IPFML
+61 IPFVL

-82 LKFSNQF
+82 LKFSNQS

-109 TDLLPNR
+109 TDILPNR

-123 AKHFVRERFGD
+123 AKDFVQERPGD
-134 RIGIVIFGNNGL
+134 RIGLVVFGNNGL
-146 TLCPLTT
+146 TMCPLTT
-153 DTSAVIEQINNTT
+153 DNSALIEQIDNITT
-166 NSDLTGAGT
+166 TDLTGAAT

-180 ISTCINRLKDSESK
+180 IATSINRLKDSKSK
-194 NKIIIFLS
+194 TKIIIFLS
-202 DGVNSAE
+202 DGVNSSG
-209 AISPETAIEIAKVFK
+209 AISPETAIELAKVFN
-224 IKIYTIGIGSNRKMN
+224 IKIYTIGIGSNNKIN
-239 VIRHTTSGDNRERQ
+239 VTRSTPSRER
-253 NSEFDEQLLMRMAER
+253 NFEFDEQLLLRMAER

-273 SHAGNAEDL
+273 SHAGNGEDL

-287 NISHLEKS
+287 NINHLERS
-295 NIQMSKITRVEEQF
+295 NIHISKITRVEEQF
-309 LPFLIIGF
+309 LPFLVIGF
-317 LFVFLEISL
+317 LFVFLEILL

>member
-1 MENWLKNIEFDY
+1 LETWLKNIEFAY

-24 LLITWYVKKSNKQK
+24 LLIIWYIIKSNKQK
-38 ASILISTTK
+38 PSLLISTTK
-47 FLAKPEGIKSRFFH
+47 FLLKPKGIKSLFFH
-61 IPFML
+61 IPFVL

-82 LKFSNQF
+82 LKFSNQS

-109 TDLLPNR
+109 TDILPNR

-123 AKHFVRERFGD
+123 AKDFVQERPGD
-134 RIGIVIFGNNGL
+134 RIGLVVFGNNGL
-146 TLCPLTT
+146 TMCPLTT
-153 DTSAVIEQINNTT
+153 DNSALIEQINNITT
-166 NSDLTGAGT
+166 TELTGAAT

-180 ISTCINRLKDSESK
+180 IATCINRLKDSKSK
-194 NKIIIFLS
+194 TKIIIFLS
-202 DGVNSAE
+202 DGVNSSG
-209 AISPETAIEIAKVFK
+209 AISPETAIELAKVFN
-224 IKIYTIGIGSNRKMN
+224 IKIYTIGIGSNNKIN
-239 VIRHTTSGDNRERQ
+239 VTRRSPSRER
-253 NSEFDEQLLMRMAER
+253 NFEFDEQLLLSMAER

-273 SHAGNAEDL
+273 SHAGNGEDL

-287 NISHLEKS
+287 NISRLEKS
-295 NIQMSKITRVEEQF
+295 TIQTSITTRVEEQF
-309 LPFLIIGF
+309 LPFLVIGF

>member
-1 MENWLKNIEFDY
+1 MKNIEFAY

-24 LLITWYVKKSNKQK
+24 LLIIWYVKKSNKQK
-38 ASILISTTK
+38 PSILISTTK
-47 FLAKPEGIKSRFFH
+47 FLAKPKGIKSRFFH

-82 LKFSNQF
+82 HKFSNQF

-100 LDVSGSMYH
+100 LDVSGSMYS

-123 AKHFVRERFGD
+123 AKNFVQGRPGD
-134 RIGIVIFGNNGL
+134 RIGVVVFGNNGL
-146 TLCPLTT
+146 TMCPLTT
-153 DTSAVIEQINNTT
+153 DNSALIEQINNIRTT
-166 NSDLTGAGT
+166 DLTGAAT

-180 ISTCINRLKDSESK
+180 IATSINRLKDSKSK
-194 NKIIIFLS
+194 TKIIIFLS
-202 DGVNSAE
+202 DGVNSGG
-209 AISPETAIEIAKVFK
+209 AISPETSIELARVFN
-224 IKIYTIGIGSNRKMN
+224 IKIYSIGIGSNNKIN
-239 VIRHTTSGDNRERQ
+239 VTRRTPSRER
-253 NSEFDEQLLMRMAER
+253 NFEFDEQLLMSMAQR

-273 SHAGNAEDL
+273 SHAGNSEDL

-287 NISHLEKS
+287 NINHLEKS
-295 NIQMSKITRVEEQF
+295 NIHISKITRVEEQF
-309 LPFLIIGF
+309 LPFLVIGF
-317 LFVFLEISL
+317 LFVFLEILL